1 MALND
6 VEHCEA
12 CQNHEDVVKAVTD
25 HMPDEDQL
33 YDLAE
38 VFKVFGDSTRIKILY
53 VLFEAELCVCDIAQL
68 LNMTQSAI
76 SHQLR
81 ILKQNRLVKN
91 RRDGKS
97 VFYSLADGHVKTIIS
112 RSSEKAVLLQRI
124 FYIRRNKT
132 MKKKFKLMDLDCANC
147 AAKMED
153 AIKKIDGVND
163 ATVSFMMQKLTLDAD
178 DDRFDEIL
186 KEAAEI
192 CKKVEPDCKIVM

>member
-1 MALND
+1 MAFND

-12 CQNHEDVVKAVTD
+12 CQIHEDVVKAVTD

-76 SHQLR
+76 SHQLL
-81 ILKQNRLVKN
+81 IFKQNLLVNN

-112 RSSEKAVLLQRI
+112 QG
-124 FYIRRNKT
+124 
-132 MKKKFKLMDLDCANC
+132 
-147 AAKMED
+147 MEH
-153 AIKKIDGVND
+153 I
-163 ATVSFMMQKLTLDAD
+163 Q
-178 DDRFDEIL
+178 E
-186 KEAAEI
+186 
-192 CKKVEPDCKIVM
+192 

>member
-12 CQNHEDVVKAVTD
+12 CQIHEDVVKAVTD

-97 VFYSLADGHVKTIIS
+97 VFYSLADGHVS
-112 RSSEKAVLLQRI
+112 GFYAVLSGGRAVPELCSKPFPPVYYRS
-124 FYIRRNKT
+124 
-132 MKKKFKLMDLDCANC
+132 
-147 AAKMED
+147 
-153 AIKKIDGVND
+153 DGYL
-163 ATVSFMMQKLTLDAD
+163 SG
-178 DDRFDEIL
+178 
-186 KEAAEI
+186 I
-192 CKKVEPDCKIVM
+192 CQY

>member
-12 CQNHEDVVKAVTD
+12 CQIHEDVVKAVTD

-53 VLFEAELCVCDIAQL
+53 VLFEAVLCVCDIAQL
-68 LNMTQSAI
+68 LKMTQSAI

-112 RSSEKAVLLQRI
+112 QG
-124 FYIRRNKT
+124 
-132 MKKKFKLMDLDCANC
+132 
-147 AAKMED
+147 MEH
-153 AIKKIDGVND
+153 I
-163 ATVSFMMQKLTLDAD
+163 Q
-178 DDRFDEIL
+178 E
-186 KEAAEI
+186 
-192 CKKVEPDCKIVM
+192 